1 MKSLLSDSKYLPVVI
16 TRSIQM
22 VRRRS
27 NIECEIA
34 ILETLEKQ
42 QNHPMKVTH
51 LAYRTNL
58 NILRL
63 KKHLVYLKNQE
74 LVKEYVSAGARCYVI
89 TGNGENALLHY
100 REFINTMPRR
110 PKGEDMTW

>member
-1 MKSLLSDSKYLPVVI
+1 MAH
-16 TRSIQM
+16 
-22 VRRRS
+22 RRS

-42 QNHPMKVTH
+42 QNRPMKVTH

-63 KKHLVYLKNQE
+63 KKHLVYLKNEGLVQE
-74 LVKEYVSAGARCYVI
+74 YISAGTRCYAI
-89 TGNGENALLHY
+89 TDGGENALRHY
-100 REFINTMPRR
+100 REFINTMPRSR
-110 PKGEDMTW
+110 GDDASW